1 MWTILG
7 TIAAILLIFSL
18 MHLFGVES
26 SPGSGQSVNP
36 ELAKLSLA
44 SLTSMP
50 TSVKSALDDVMGQS
64 LNTIIEMRGTPTGM
78 ASMSSR
84 ISKLMEP
91 TTPAEKDPLLK
102 IFDEL

>member
-1 MWTILG
+1 
-7 TIAAILLIFSL
+7 
-18 MHLFGVES
+18 
-26 SPGSGQSVNP
+26 
-36 ELAKLSLA
+36 
-44 SLTSMP
+44 
-50 TSVKSALDDVMGQS
+50 MGQS